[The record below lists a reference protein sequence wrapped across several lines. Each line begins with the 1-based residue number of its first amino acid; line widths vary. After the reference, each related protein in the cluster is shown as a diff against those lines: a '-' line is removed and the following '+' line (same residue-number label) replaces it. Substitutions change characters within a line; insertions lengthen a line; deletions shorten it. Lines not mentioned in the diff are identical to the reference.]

1 MYKIWLVIVFFFIAV
16 FTSYSA
22 TYDVKWRSVIG
33 MHYNSATN
41 TLTKNLRNSW
51 WDGAISYNKLGA
63 NENGSISFEI
73 IPWTTHPHKMVG
85 LSTYNTAGA
94 YSSIKYAIYFYGG
107 GVQIRES
114 GQYKANGG
122 TSQIGDIYTVE
133 RHGATILYKRTRSG
147 VTTTIYTS
155 SSVVDPTE
163 ELYADCS
170 IYFNGAVLS
179 NVTATFGIQ
188 MDITAQPSH
197 IDLENN
203 VVGAI
208 DISVQGPSGPYT
220 YLWSNGSTTQDLSN
234 ISKGT
239 YEVEVKDIFNNTKT
253 YKTTIDYM
261 VKWRDL
267 VGTSYSP
274 SANTIT
280 NNTYNSWCNS
290 RGLSKNKLPAGVS
303 GHIQYEIENTNIQM
317 FLGFTTTSN
326 SSCYHTIRHAIH
338 QQRANFKIYE
348 NGYQKLS
355 SYGALKVGDIVRID
369 IDRTAGLVHYTIT
382 RDGIETLSKT
392 RNLNIANDQDAYV
405 DFRLYYVNSS
415 MANVSCSFTSSNTIK
430 YAELYPKLNGSFYT
444 VENNKLRFHYVEEYE
459 DIDGFLNYSIYPVGS
474 NTAINLPT
482 QQVKYGSN
490 YYEIDLSTIQIPG
503 YFVLAVTG
511 QKKEQ
516 QFLRF
521 FYEGNP
527 IIDPVNPCVGCS
539 AQ

>member
-1 MYKIWLVIVFFFIAV
+1 MRARLVVILLFIGFFN
-16 FTSYSA
+16 SYA
-22 TYDVKWRSVIG
+22 AYDVKWRSVIG
-33 MHYNSATN
+33 MNYNPSTN

-51 WDGAISYNKLGA
+51 WDGAISYNKLA
-63 NENGSISFEI
+63 SNEDGSISFEI
-73 IPWTTHPHKMVG
+73 IPWTTHPHKMIG

-114 GQYKANGG
+114 GSYKASGG

-133 RHGATILYKRTRSG
+133 RHGTNVFYKRTRSG

-155 SSVVDPTE
+155 ASTVNPTD

-179 NVTATFGIQ
+179 NVTATFGVQ
-188 MDITAQPSH
+188 MDVTATPSH

-208 DISVQGPSGPYT
+208 DIDVQGPSGPYT
-220 YLWSNGSTTQDLSN
+220 YLWSNGSTTQDLNN
-234 ISKGT
+234 IPKGT
-239 YEVEVKDIFNNTKT
+239 YDVEVKDIFNNTKT

-267 VGTSYSP
+267 VGTNYTP
-274 SANTIT
+274 SSNTIS

-290 RGLSKNKLPAGVS
+290 RGLSKNKLPAGIN
-303 GHIQYEIENTNIQM
+303 GHIQYEISNTNMQM

-326 SSCYHTIRHAIH
+326 SSCFHAIKHSIH

-355 SYGALKVGDIVRID
+355 SYGALQVGDIISIA
-369 IDRTAGLVHYTIT
+369 IDRNNGLVRYKIT
-382 RDGIETLSKT
+382 RDGVETLSKT
-392 RNLNIANDQDAYV
+392 RTLNIASNEDAYV

-415 MANVSCSFTSSNTIK
+415 MSNVSCSFTSSNSIK
-430 YAELYPKLNGSFYT
+430 YAELYPKLDGSFYK
-444 VENNKLRFHYVEEYE
+444 VENDKLRFHYVEEYE
-459 DIDGFLNYSIYPVGS
+459 DLDGFLNYAIYPTGS
-474 NTAINLPT
+474 NSTINLPSK
-482 QQVKYGSN
+482 QVKFGSN
-490 YYEIDLSTIQIPG
+490 YYEIDLSSIQIPG
-503 YFVLAVTG
+503 YYILEVTG

-521 FYEGNP
+521 YYKGNP
-527 IIDPVNPCVGCS
+527 IVDPVHPCVGCS